1 MHKVAKFVFWS
12 TLLLFGAV
20 LIFAS
25 YVGVYLTYVAIP
37 VIIVS
42 GVIMKMTKPKFKKE
56 LRPLAKFLSEAKTF
70 IVEEAVDAKEVFK
83 NEAKDIETWRANR
96 EAERNALPNQRT
108 DISNK

>member
-56 LRPLAKFLSEAKTF
+56 LGPIAKFLSEARAF

-96 EAERNALPNQRT
+96 EAKRNALPNQRT